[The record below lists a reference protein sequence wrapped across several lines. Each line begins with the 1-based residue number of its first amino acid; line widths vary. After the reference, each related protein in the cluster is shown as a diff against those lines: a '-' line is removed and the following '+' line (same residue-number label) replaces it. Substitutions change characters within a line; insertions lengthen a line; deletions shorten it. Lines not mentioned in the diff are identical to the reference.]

1 MIPLLYT
8 SSAISD
14 SERGLM
20 SPKNGSESFMI
31 IDQASPLLRKGR
43 EGGVSTAGS
52 DVILLS

>member
-52 DVILLS
+52 DMILLS